1 MGNLPDFDELLD
13 EDENTQAF
21 DADTEPDFTPN
32 PDKNAGVVAVEPPII
47 AIGRKNRK
55 DELHKLPPE
64 QS

>member
-1 MGNLPDFDELLD
+1 MGNVPDFDDLLD

-21 DADTEPDFTPN
+21 DADGELDFTPT
-32 PDKNAGVVAVEPPII
+32 PDEDAGVVSVEPPII